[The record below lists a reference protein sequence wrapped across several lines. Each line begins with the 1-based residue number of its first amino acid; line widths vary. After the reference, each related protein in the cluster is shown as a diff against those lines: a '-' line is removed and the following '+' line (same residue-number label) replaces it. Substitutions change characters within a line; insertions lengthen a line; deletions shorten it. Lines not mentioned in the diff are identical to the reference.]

1 MEFMPGDWDLSAFS
15 IIPILFGAIPYNSL
29 LVSMGL
35 SKLATFL
42 SSVRKSASSVSNSG
56 SMENSI
62 ERCRTLN
69 RNFCKAQTIYLFCQ
83 TENSKSCDKLKKA
96 QQNLKEQTVHHLDQL
111 RASQKWPPGSTPFY
125 RGLLININ
133 NIISFLV

>member
-1 MEFMPGDWDLSAFS
+1 
-15 IIPILFGAIPYNSL
+15 
-29 LVSMGL
+29 MGL

-83 TENSKSCDKLKKA
+83 TENSKSFDKLKKA
-96 QQNLKEQTVHHLDQL
+96 QQNL
-111 RASQKWPPGSTPFY
+111 
-125 RGLLININ
+125 
-133 NIISFLV
+133 